1 MPDPTATLAQS
12 RRPRSAVTVVAIGL
26 RLDPTDRRIVS
37 LAIPALGTLAVEPLY
52 RLADTA
58 IVGRLGTPELGG
70 LAIAASIL
78 ALVVAGSNFLTYG
91 TTERVASRLGA
102 GRPTEAAD
110 VGVQAMWIGLF
121 VAVLAV
127 PALIV
132 GARPAASALGADGDV
147 LEVAVEYLRIAAL
160 GLPFVMAALAA
171 QGVQRGASDYR
182 SPLVIL
188 VVANVVNVVVE
199 VVLVFGLDLG
209 IAGAAWSTV
218 IAQTGAG
225 LAFLAVIRLRLSSAT
240 TRRPDWRGMA
250 PLLTAGRHLLLRVG
264 SMLAVFTGATAIA
277 ARIDDATLAAHQIA
291 ITMFIFLALVLDALA
306 VPAQTLVAEGLGR
319 AADDGARVA
328 QRVVRLSMVAGVVL
342 ATVVA
347 ATSPLLPRVF
357 SDDAA
362 VVERA
367 TVALLFLALLLLP
380 GAAAFAYDGILIGA
394 ADYRFLGLAAL
405 GYLVAVIP
413 IAVVVLATPSLGIA
427 GIWSGLTVWMLLRAI
442 VNRRRTDHV
451 LP

>member
-1 MPDPTATLAQS
+1 MALTS
-12 RRPRSAVTVVAIGL
+12 
-26 RLDPTDRRIVS
+26 TDRRIVS

-58 IVGRLGTPELGG
+58 IVGRLGTAELGG

-102 GRPTEAAD
+102 GRPAEAAD
-110 VGVQAMWIGLF
+110 VGVQAMWIGLL
-121 VAVLAV
+121 VAVVAV
-127 PALIV
+127 PALIL

-147 LEVAVEYLRIAAL
+147 AEVAVEYLRIAAL
-160 GLPFVMAALAA
+160 GLPFVLVALAA

-182 SPLVIL
+182 TPLVIL
-188 VVANVVNVVVE
+188 VAANVVNVVVE
-199 VVLVFGLDLG
+199 LVLVFGFDLG

-225 LAFLAVIRLRLSSAT
+225 LAFLAVIRRRLSRAT
-240 TRRPDWRGMA
+240 VRGPSWRGMA

-277 ARIDDATLAAHQIA
+277 ARIDEPTLAAHQIA
-291 ITMFIFLALVLDALA
+291 ITMFLFLALVLDALA

-319 AADDGARVA
+319 AATDGAHVA
-328 QRVVRLSMVAGVVL
+328 QRVVRLSMVAGITL
-342 ATVVA
+342 AALVA

-362 VVERA
+362 VIERA
-367 TVALLFLALLLLP
+367 TVALLFLALLLVP

-405 GYLVAVIP
+405 GYLVAVAP
-413 IAVVVLATPSLGIA
+413 IAVAVLATPSLGIA
-427 GIWSGLTVWMLLRAI
+427 GIWLGLSIWMLLRAI
-442 VNRRRTDHV
+442 VNRRRTAHV
-451 LP
+451 LPST